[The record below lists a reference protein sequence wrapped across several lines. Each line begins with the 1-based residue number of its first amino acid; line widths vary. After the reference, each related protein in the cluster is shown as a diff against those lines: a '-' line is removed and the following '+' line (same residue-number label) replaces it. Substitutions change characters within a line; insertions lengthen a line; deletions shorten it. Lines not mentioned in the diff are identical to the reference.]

1 MSHGFGSKYFI
12 SNAFLCKWNKHLP
25 FHCES
30 SNESSGQPVI
40 FHCITS
46 RQNDKLFS
54 LCFLPMVGW
63 GGVEWSGVENWLRIP
78 SSNMVTARF
87 GGATF
92 WFVNSYSIG
101 VPSVCMEFDVKHWPP
116 DVLSGY

>member
-54 LCFLPMVGW
+54 LCVFTHGLVVVGW
-63 GGVEWSGVENWLRIP
+63 SGELAPNSFLKYG
-78 SSNMVTARF
+78 TARF

-92 WFVNSYSIG
+92 WFVDSYSIG